1 MIKEKLNMTVTTLP
15 FEEIP
20 QFAGRDKAY
29 TLQDPR
35 LRPFYQYPANLE
47 SFARVIEDK
56 SRENSPRELLV
67 SVLRRQY
74 SNMERTPAIEKNI
87 EALLSPSTFT
97 VVTAHQPALFTGP
110 LYYIYKIVS
119 TIRLAKAVSSAY
131 SDVHVVPVMITGGE
145 DHDFEEV
152 NHAHLFG
159 KKLVWENQESG
170 SVGRMRIAS
179 LRPVLDELLQ
189 LLGDSD
195 AAQRL
200 RKKLDL
206 AFNRHEIYGQA
217 MQAFV
222 SSLFKDYGLLVV
234 NMDDAGLKRHFIP
247 HMRRE
252 LLERP
257 SLGLVGQTQAELE
270 ALGFSAQAF
279 ARPVNLFYL
288 SEGLR
293 ERIEFEDGI
302 FKVINT
308 SLTFTETALLE
319 ELGAHP
325 ERFSP
330 NVVMRPIYQESILP
344 NLAYVGGGGELA
356 YWLERK
362 RQFEHF
368 GVNFPM
374 LVRRNS
380 VVWIDSN
387 SSKRMDKLGLDLRA
401 LLGDT
406 EDLVKNWVHEK
417 SEQELSLSAE
427 KEALARVFGSIVQK
441 AEATDPTLAGA
452 VKAEEARQIKS
463 IEQLEVRL
471 VRAQKQRFET
481 ELNQLRSLKE
491 KLFPGNGLQE
501 RYDNFVPYYLRHGD
515 AFFDLLIENL
525 DPLRT
530 DLVVI
535 QE

>member
-1 MIKEKLNMTVTTLP
+1 VIKEKLNMTVTTLP

-20 QFAGRDKAY
+20 QFSGRDKAY
-29 TLQDPR
+29 TLQDPK
-35 LRPFYQYPANLE
+35 LRPFYKYPARLDTI
-47 SFARVIEDK
+47 ARVIEDK

-67 SVLRRQY
+67 SVLRQQY
-74 SNMERTPAIEKNI
+74 SELERTPAIDQHI
-87 EALLSPSTFT
+87 ESLLKPSTFT

-110 LYYIYKIVS
+110 LYFIYKIIS
-119 TIRLAKAVSSAY
+119 TIHLAKAISVANPS
-131 SDVHVVPVMITGGE
+131 VKVVPVMISGGE
-145 DHDFEEV
+145 DHDFEEI

-159 KKLVWENQESG
+159 KKLVWENQEGG
-170 SVGRMRIAS
+170 SVGRMSTAS
-179 LRPVLDELLQ
+179 LQPLLDELVQ
-189 LLGDSD
+189 LLGESD
-195 AAQRL
+195 TAQTL
-200 RKKLDL
+200 REKLEG
-206 AFNRHEIYGQA
+206 AFRRHEIYGRA

-222 SSLFKDYGLLVV
+222 NSLFKDHGLLVI
-234 NMDDAGLKRHFIP
+234 NMDHPELKRHFIP

-252 LLERP
+252 LLEQA
-257 SLGLVGQTQAELE
+257 SQALVGQTQAELE
-270 ALGFSAQAF
+270 SLGFSAQAF

-288 SEGLR
+288 SEGMR
-293 ERIEFEDGI
+293 ERIELENG
-302 FKVINT
+302 VYSVVNT
-308 SLTFTETALLE
+308 DLTFTESALLE
-319 ELGAHP
+319 ELEAHP

-330 NVVMRPIYQESILP
+330 NVVMRPLYQESILP
-344 NLAYVGGGGELA
+344 NLAYIGGGGELA

-368 GVNFPM
+368 GINFPM

-380 VVWIDSN
+380 VVWIDGN
-387 SSKRMDKLGLDLRA
+387 SAKRMEKLGLDLNA

-406 EDLVKNWVHEK
+406 EDLVKTWVHEK

-427 KEALARVFGSIVQK
+427 KQALSKLFESIVQK

-463 IEQLEVRL
+463 LEQLEVRL

-481 ELNQLRSLKE
+481 EINQLRGLKE

-501 RYDNFVPYYLRHGD
+501 RYDNFIPHYLRNGET
-515 AFFDLLIENL
+515 FFDVLLENL

-530 DLVVI
+530 DLIVI

>member
-1 MIKEKLNMTVTTLP
+1 MLKEKLNMTVTTLP

-20 QFAGRDKAY
+20 QFSGRDKAY
-29 TLQDPR
+29 TLQDQR
-35 LRPFYQYPANLE
+35 LAPFYKYPASLD
-47 SFARVIEDK
+47 SFSRVIEDK
-56 SRENSPRELLV
+56 SRENCPRELLV
-67 SVLRRQY
+67 RVLRQQY
-74 SNMERTPAIEKNI
+74 SELERTPAIEQNI
-87 EALLSPSTFT
+87 ESLLKSSTFT

-110 LYYIYKIVS
+110 LYFIYKIVS
-119 TIRLAKAVSSAY
+119 TIRLARAVSAANPSA
-131 SDVHVVPVMITGGE
+131 HVVPVMISGGE
-145 DHDFEEV
+145 DHDFDEI

-159 KKLVWENQESG
+159 KKLVWENEETG
-170 SVGRMRIAS
+170 SVGRMRTAS
-179 LRPVLDELLQ
+179 LLPLLDELLQ
-189 LLGDSD
+189 LLGESG
-195 AAQRL
+195 AAQAL
-200 RKKLDL
+200 REKLEG
-206 AFNRHEIYGQA
+206 AFRRFESYGHA

-222 SSLFKDYGLLVV
+222 SSLFKDQGLLVL
-234 NMDDAGLKRHFIP
+234 NMDHPELKRHFIP

-257 SLGLVGQTQAELE
+257 SQALVAQTQAELE
-270 ALGFSAQAF
+270 SLGFSAQAF

-288 SEGLR
+288 SEGIR
-293 ERIEFEDGI
+293 ERIEGEDGI
-302 FKVINT
+302 YKVVNT
-308 SLTFTETALLE
+308 DLSFTEAALLE
-319 ELGAHP
+319 ELEAHP

-330 NVVMRPIYQESILP
+330 NVVMRPLYQESVLP

-380 VVWIDSN
+380 VVWVDGN
-387 SSKRMDKLGLDLRA
+387 SAKRMDKLGLDLRA

-406 EDLVKNWVHEK
+406 EELVKAWVHEK

-427 KEALARVFGSIVQK
+427 KQALARIFEGIVQK

-452 VKAEEARQIKS
+452 AKAEEAKQIKS
-463 IEQLEVRL
+463 LEQLEARL

-481 ELNQLRSLKE
+481 ELNQLRGLKE

-501 RYDNFVPYYLRHGD
+501 RHDNFIPYYLRHGD
-515 AFFDLLIENL
+515 AFFDVLLNNL
-525 DPLRT
+525 DPLAT
-530 DLVVI
+530 DLIII